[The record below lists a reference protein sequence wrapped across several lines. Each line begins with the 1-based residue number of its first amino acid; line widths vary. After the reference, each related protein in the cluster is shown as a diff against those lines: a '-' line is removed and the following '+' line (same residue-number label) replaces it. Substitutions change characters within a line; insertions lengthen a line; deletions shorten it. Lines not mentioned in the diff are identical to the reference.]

1 MTCLETCLACTSPTF
16 PREARI
22 FFSRSPKLRQ
32 RQNVPVDRHRAD
44 AEKCPSFG
52 KKYHKVWYHL
62 FWLVDLVVSCRFFTH
77 QWWTPQK
84 NREETLVP
92 GHGQDFNTLFYTAW
106 NEPKIALWSDWPRV
120 HFVKK
125 VGSYKMI
132 RPAKNTLFT
141 KWHGWPEKC
150 PYKMPPFVRKMPLEW
165 NMGQAI
171 S

>member
-1 MTCLETCLACTSPTF
+1 MVCLETCLTCTSPTS
-16 PREARI
+16 PGNPAI
-22 FFSRSPKLRQ
+22 FFPSPQSL
-32 RQNVPVDRHRAD
+32 
-44 AEKCPSFG
+44 G
-52 KKYHKVWYHL
+52 KKSQKVWYHL

-77 QWWTPQK
+77 QWRNPK
-84 NREETLVP
+84 KIREETLVP
-92 GHGQDFNTLFYTAW
+92 GHGQDFNTLFCTAW
-106 NEPKIALWSDWPRV
+106 NEPKIALWNDWPRI

-150 PYKMPPFVRKMPLEW
+150 PYKMPPFVRKMPLGW

>member
-1 MTCLETCLACTSPTF
+1 MVCLETCLTCTSPTF
-16 PREARI
+16 PGEPRI
-22 FFSRSPKLRQ
+22 FFPVPK
-32 RQNVPVDRHRAD
+32 VW
-44 AEKCPSFG
+44 
-52 KKYHKVWYHL
+52 KKNQKVWYHL

-77 QWWTPQK
+77 QWCDPQK
-84 NREETLVP
+84 IRRNP
-92 GHGQDFNTLFYTAW
+92 GSWTWPRFQYPFCTAW
-106 NEPKIALWSDWPRV
+106 NEPKIVLWNDWPRV

>member
-1 MTCLETCLACTSPTF
+1 MSCLYKSHFPQGSPHVF
-16 PREARI
+16 LPVPEA
-22 FFSRSPKLRQ
+22 SAMP
-32 RQNVPVDRHRAD
+32 
-44 AEKCPSFG
+44 KCPSRSAPCRCRKMPQFWE
-52 KKYHKVWYHL
+52 KYHNVWYHL

-77 QWWTPQK
+77 QWWNPQK

-106 NEPKIALWSDWPRV
+106 NEPKIALWNDWPRV

-125 VGSYKMI
+125 VGSYKII
-132 RPAKNTLFT
+132 RPTKNTLFT

-150 PYKMPPFVRKMPLEW
+150 PYKMPPFVRKMPLKW

>member
-1 MTCLETCLACTSPTF
+1 MVCLETCLTCTSPTF
-16 PREARI
+16 PREPRI
-22 FFSRSPKLRQ
+22 FFPSPQSLEKIPESLISPFL
-32 RQNVPVDRHRAD
+32 VGWLSGVLPVLHTSMV
-44 AEKCPSFG
+44 EP
-52 KKYHKVWYHL
+52 KKI
-62 FWLVDLVVSCRFFTH
+62 
-77 QWWTPQK
+77 
-84 NREETLVP
+84 REETLVP
-92 GHGQDFNTLFYTAW
+92 GHGQDFNTLFCTAW
-106 NEPKIALWSDWPRV
+106 NEPKIALWNDWPRV

-150 PYKMPPFVRKMPLEW
+150 PYKMHPFVRKMPLEW